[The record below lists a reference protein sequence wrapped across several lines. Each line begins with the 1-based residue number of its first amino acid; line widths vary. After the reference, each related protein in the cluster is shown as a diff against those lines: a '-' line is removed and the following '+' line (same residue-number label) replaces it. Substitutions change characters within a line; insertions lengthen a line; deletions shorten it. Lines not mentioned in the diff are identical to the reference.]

1 MMFHDGYVQF
11 NVTYI
16 GNKSKVA
23 LVAPM
28 IAATEA
34 SWSEKFGRNIK
45 MV

>member
-28 IAATEA
+28 IAATAA
-34 SWSEKFGRNIK
+34 SWPEKFGGFAK

>member
-1 MMFHDGYVQF
+1 MFHDGYVQF

-28 IAATEA
+28 IAATKV
-34 SWSEKFGRNIK
+34 SWPVKFGGFAR

>member
-1 MMFHDGYVQF
+1 MMFHYGYIQI

-16 GNKSKVA
+16 GSESMVA

-34 SWSEKFGRNIK
+34 SWPEKFGRNIK